1 MKKLVQKN
9 HYDYSAKLE
18 AFPYQHEAFNEIKDK
33 DYAAIFH
40 EQGLGKTK
48 IAIDLLLYWL
58 KNREID
64 TVLIVTKKTL
74 VKNWVEEFGIH
85 TNLHPKV
92 LDNNKRANFFV
103 FNSRAE
109 VVITNFET
117 VSGEN
122 ERMALFLKTRNV
134 AIIID
139 ESTKIKNPESKLTQD
154 FFTLASLF
162 KIRVIM
168 TGTPVANRPY
178 DLWAQIFFLDKGE
191 SLGTDFSAF
200 KADTNLSNSLGHND
214 KKRTQFE
221 DCVSHIFEK
230 IKTFSVRE
238 TKNSGIIS
246 LPSKK
251 YITCYTDFE
260 DEQRRMYEE
269 VRKEMTTTIH
279 RGDISILDESQD
291 SLKRLLRLV
300 QVASNPRLLDD
311 RYDSIS
317 GKEQVLDDLIHDIMQ
332 RNEKVIVWSCFTE
345 NIDIFCR
352 KYKQYCAVKITG
364 KMAVE
369 DRGRSVDCFKH
380 GEAKILF
387 ATPQSAKEGL
397 TLTVANNCIFYDRG
411 FNLDDYL
418 QAQDRIHRI
427 SQKKQCNI
435 YNLLISESIDV
446 WIDKL
451 LKAKQNAAFLAQG
464 DITLCEYQ
472 DVADYSFG
480 DMVRKILNLEN
491 NIVNGKDKN
500 SK

>member
-1 MKKLVQKN
+1 MKKLVQN
-9 HYDYSAKLE
+9 SHYDYSVKHE
-18 AFPYQHEAFNEIKDK
+18 AFPYQHEAFEEIKDK
-33 DYAAIFH
+33 EYAAIFH

-58 KNREID
+58 EKRDID
-64 TVLIVTKKTL
+64 TVLVVTKKTL
-74 VKNWVEEFGIH
+74 VRNWVEEFGEH
-85 TNLHPKV
+85 THIRPHV
-92 LDNNKRANFFV
+92 LDNNKHNNFFV
-103 FNSRAE
+103 FNSRAQ

-117 VSGEN
+117 VSSEF
-122 ERMALFLKTRNV
+122 ERMKLFLKTRNV

-154 FFTLASLF
+154 FFKLSSLF

-178 DLWAQIFFLDKGE
+178 DIWAQIFFLDHGE

-200 KADTNLSNSLGHND
+200 KSETNLTNDLGHNET
-214 KKRTQFE
+214 KRVEFE
-221 DCVSHIFEK
+221 DTVSHIFEK
-230 IKTFSVRE
+230 IKDFSVRE

-251 YITCYTDFE
+251 YMTYYVDFE

-269 VRKEMTTTIH
+269 IRQEMRTTIH
-279 RGDISILDESQD
+279 RGDTAIFDESQD

-311 RYDSIS
+311 HYDAIS
-317 GKEQVLDDLIHDIMQ
+317 GKENILDDLIHDILL
-332 RNEKVIVWSCFTE
+332 RGEKVIVWSIFTD
-345 NIDIFCR
+345 NIDYFCR
-352 KYKQYCAVKITG
+352 KYKTQGSVKITG
-364 KMAVE
+364 KMSVE
-369 DRGRSVDCFKH
+369 ARGHSVDNFKH
-380 GEAKILF
+380 GDAQILF

-435 YNLLISESIDV
+435 YNLLISESIDI
-446 WIDKL
+446 WIDRL
-451 LKAKQNAAFLAQG
+451 LKAKQSAAFLAQG
-464 DITLCEYQ
+464 DIDLQGYHS
-472 DVADYSFG
+472 VADYSFG
-480 DMVRKILNLEN
+480 DIVRKILNINNSVTEN
-491 NIVNGKDKN
+491 EID
-500 SK
+500 